1 MRWGNGRGLWKAA
14 RSPCSFMPPDQT
26 TDVGGSPA
34 PVWRSESFVHQ
45 LGDHLLRVS
54 IALPMDIEPDVEI
67 MVRGRKPVP
76 VYVTD
81 AAVNFPLVASTTRLM
96 QWGGEVPP
104 CIVVGIGYDDE
115 DRALKEDWRNFDLTP
130 ARTTK
135 ASGRFGGGAALRRY
149 LVETLK
155 PQIERRFDVEAAQSV
170 LAGHSLGG
178 LFALKAMLEPEGDFG
193 GYLAI
198 SPSLWF
204 NRGALLEHLDAALEK
219 GTIFSSR
226 LAVFVGEQ
234 EERIASPKG
243 RMTSNVL
250 EVARRVAA
258 HRAQFPNG
266 ALIRVVPGTTHHT
279 ISGYAF
285 AQGLRFILAPEE
297 RRAETF

>member
-1 MRWGNGRGLWKAA
+1 MRPNSRLERRQMRFG
-14 RSPCSFMPPDQT
+14 PPLGEAMT
-26 TDVGGSPA
+26 GAGSPA
-34 PVWRSESFVHQ
+34 PMWRSESFVHQ

-54 IALPMDIEPDVEI
+54 IAMPMDIEPDVEI
-67 MVRGRKPVP
+67 MVRGRKPIP

-104 CIVVGIGYDDE
+104 CLVVAMGYDDE
-115 DRALKEDWRNFDLTP
+115 DRALKKNWRNFDLTP
-130 ARTTK
+130 ALARTTK
-135 ASGRFGGGAALRRY
+135 ASSRRFGGGAALRRY

-155 PQIERRFDVEAAQSV
+155 PQIERRFDVDAARSV

-178 LFALKAMLEPEGDFG
+178 LFALEAMLQTEGVFG

-204 NRGALLEHLDAALEK
+204 NRGALIEQLDTALK
-219 GTIFSSR
+219 LGKTFPAR
-226 LAVFVGEQ
+226 LAIFVGEQ

-266 ALIRVVPGTTHHT
+266 ALIRVVPNTTHHT

-285 AQGLRFILAPEE
+285 AQGLRFILAPED
-297 RRAETF
+297 RRTETF